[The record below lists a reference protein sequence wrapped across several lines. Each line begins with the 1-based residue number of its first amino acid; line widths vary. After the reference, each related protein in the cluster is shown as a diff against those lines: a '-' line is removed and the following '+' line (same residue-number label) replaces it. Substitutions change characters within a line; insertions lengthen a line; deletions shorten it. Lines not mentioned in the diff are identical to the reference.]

1 MTDPATDPGP
11 DLAAVARAIIEANA
25 YVTLATADA
34 DGRPW
39 ASPVFY
45 GHDGWATFLWM
56 SLPDARHSRN
66 LAARAELGLV
76 VFDSTVAPGA
86 GQAVYMAGTAAEV
99 PADQVPA
106 ALAAYPGPN
115 PRGARSIAAD
125 QLVGPAPWRLYRAT
139 VAEHSVL
146 CPRGDDGVC
155 RSHGTP
161 NDHRVTVQP

>member
-1 MTDPATDPGP
+1 MTHPGSDP

-34 DGRPW
+34 AGRPW

-45 GHDGWATFLWM
+45 GHEGWATFLWM
-56 SLPDARHSRN
+56 SLPNACHSRN
-66 LAARAELGLV
+66 LAARPELGLV

-99 PADQVPA
+99 PADEVAA

-115 PRGARSIAAD
+115 PRGARPIAAD

-146 CPRGDDGVC
+146 CPRVGGGMC
-155 RSHGTP
+155 ARHGSP